1 MVQSMTGYGRAEC
14 LTGKNRIIVEIR
26 SVNGK
31 NSDINF
37 KSSVIPRDKETEL
50 RQLIIKYLQRGT
62 IDLFLTIESQGE
74 EKGKKINK
82 ELFVSYYNQI
92 RDINQLL
99 EEKLDYTG
107 LINTILRLPEV
118 VDNQKEDPG
127 DNWES
132 VKSCIEKA
140 LSMLCDFRTTEGK
153 RLAEDILMRV
163 KLITNCITDLEKY
176 EVQRV
181 EAIKDRLYSRIHE
194 LSCSPDINRLEQE
207 IIYYVEKLDI
217 TEEKVRLGQHCKYFL
232 ECMENEQFPGKKLGF
247 IAQEM
252 GREINTIGSKANH
265 AEIQKIA
272 VMMKDELEKIKEQI
286 LNIL

>member
-99 EEKLDYTG
+99 EEKLDYSG

-265 AEIQKIA
+265 AEIQKIV

>member
-1 MVQSMTGYGRAEC
+1 M
-14 LTGKNRIIVEIR
+14 
-26 SVNGK
+26 
-31 NSDINF
+31 
-37 KSSVIPRDKETEL
+37 IPRDKETEL
-50 RQLIIKYLQRGT
+50 RQSIIKYLQRGT

-74 EKGKKINK
+74 EKGKKRNK

-252 GREINTIGSKANH
+252 RREINTIGSKANH
-265 AEIQKIA
+265 AEIQKIV

>member
-1 MVQSMTGYGRAEC
+1 MTGYGRAEC

-99 EEKLDYTG
+99 EEKLDYSG

-265 AEIQKIA
+265 AEIQKIV

>member
-107 LINTILRLPEV
+107 LINTILRLPEI
-118 VDNQKEDPG
+118 VDNQREDPEY
-127 DNWES
+127 NWES

-265 AEIQKIA
+265 AEIQKIV

>member
-1 MVQSMTGYGRAEC
+1 MTGYGRAEC

-265 AEIQKIA
+265 AEIQKIV

>member
-265 AEIQKIA
+265 AEIQKIV

>member
-232 ECMENEQFPGKKLGF
+232 ECMEKEQFPGKKLGF

-265 AEIQKIA
+265 AEIQKIV

>member
-1 MVQSMTGYGRAEC
+1 MTGYGRAEC

-37 KSSVIPRDKETEL
+37 KTSIIPRDKETEL

-62 IDLFLTIESQGE
+62 IDLFLTLESQGAD
-74 EKGKKINK
+74 KGKKINK
-82 ELFVSYYNQI
+82 ELFISYYNQI
-92 RDINQLL
+92 KEINSQL
-99 EEKLDYTG
+99 EEKLDFTG
-107 LINTILRLPEV
+107 LVNTILRLPEV
-118 VDNQKEDPG
+118 VDNQKEEPE
-127 DNWES
+127 DNWEAI
-132 VKSCIEKA
+132 KSCIEKA
-140 LSMLCDFRTTEGK
+140 LHMLCDFRMTEGT
-153 RLAEDILMRV
+153 RLAEDIKLRV
-163 KLITNCITDLEKY
+163 NLITDLITDLEKY
-176 EVQRV
+176 EVQRIEV
-181 EAIKDRLYSRIHE
+181 IKEKLKSRINE
-194 LSCSPDINRLEQE
+194 LDCSPDLNRLEQE

-217 TEEKVRLGQHCKYFL
+217 TEEKVRLRQHCKYFL

-265 AEIQKIA
+265 AEIQKIV

-286 LNIL
+286 LNVL